1 MEGLIIKNI
10 SNDYLVKSGD
20 NTYLCKPRGKF
31 RHHGLS
37 PLVGDHVVFD
47 EDNGYLLAI
56 HERKN
61 SLVRPS
67 VANVDQAIVVASVKN
82 PDFDSYL
89 LDKLLTVISYHRIE
103 PVICFTKLDL
113 LSDLEKENIE
123 KVMKYYQENG
133 YEIFTND
140 DIDGLKHIFKDKI
153 TVLTGQS
160 GAGKSSLLNR
170 ISPTLKLKTNEIS
183 YALNRGKHTTRHTE
197 LYEVVDG
204 YIVDTPGF
212 SNVDFHGMDK
222 YAIRD
227 NMNEMFSFLENCK
240 YRDCM
245 HVKEDGCYVKK
256 MVNCGKILKSRYENY
271 VHFISDKEDER
282 R

>member
-10 SNDYLVKSGD
+10 SNDYLVKSVN

-31 RHHGLS
+31 RYHGLS

-47 EDNGYLLAI
+47 EGNGYLLAI

-67 VANVDQAIVVASVKN
+67 VANIDQAIVVASVKS

-89 LDKLLTVISYHRIE
+89 LDKLLTVISYHRIK

-123 KVMKYYQENG
+123 KVMKYYQDAG
-133 YEIFTND
+133 YEVFTSD

-227 NMNEMFSFLENCK
+227 NMNEMFSFLEYCK

-245 HVKEDGCYVKK
+245 HIKEDGCYVKK
-256 MVNCGKILKSRYENY
+256 MVECGDILKSRYDNY
-271 VHFISDKEDER
+271 VHFISDKEGER

>member
-10 SNDYLVKSGD
+10 SNDYLVKSRD

-31 RHHGLS
+31 RYHGLS

-123 KVMKYYQENG
+123 KVMKYYRENG
-133 YEIFTND
+133 YEVFTND

-212 SNVDFHGMDK
+212 SNVDFHEMDK

-256 MVNCGKILKSRYENY
+256 MVDCGKILKSRYDNY
-271 VHFISDKEDER
+271 VHFISDKEGER